1 WIEYNGNRY
10 FSNSEGV
17 LYRNRHIHFG
27 YHDDYVM
34 SADGSVVRGLFYEG
48 NNRYYADINTG
59 EIKKEARWIEY
70 NGNRYFSNSEGVLYR
85 NRHIHFGHH
94 DDYIM
99 RADGSVLRGF
109 FYEGTD
115 RYYADINTG
124 EIRKEA
130 RWIEHDGNRYFSNGE
145 GVLYRNRFIHFST
158 KSKYYMTSDG
168 SVARTRFVLN
178 NITYVPDSVTG
189 EIMIS
194 PENQEGWFHKDGNK
208 YYRNSDGS
216 LATGY
221 KDIEGFKYY
230 FDDNGI
236 LKSKVVIDV
245 SQWQNRINWSEVAKT
260 PVSAAIIRSSYTGAA
275 SGKIVE
281 DPNYRQNIA
290 GAIEAGIEVGVYHY
304 SQAITVEEAREEARK
319 IFELS
324 RGYNL
329 TLPIFMDIEYYH
341 DSGGYG
347 RNYYITKQERTN
359 IIKAFCD
366 EVIRLGGKPVIYSY
380 TSFLENEIY
389 MGQLQNY
396 PVWVAQYYHKVTYSG
411 PFIGW
416 QYSSKGRVNGING
429 DVDLNLFF
437 TK

>member
-1 WIEYNGNRY
+1 
-10 FSNSEGV
+10 
-17 LYRNRHIHFG
+17 
-27 YHDDYVM
+27 M

-85 NRHIHFGHH
+85 NRHIHFGYH

-99 RADGSVLRGF
+99 RSDGSVLRGL

-130 RWIEHDGNRYFSNGE
+130 RWIEYDGNRYFSNSE
-145 GVLYRNRFIHFST
+145 GVLYRNRFIHFSS

-168 SVARTRFVLN
+168 SVARSRFVLN
-178 NITYVPDSVTG
+178 NVTYFPDSVTG
-189 EIMIS
+189 EILIS
-194 PENQEGWFHKDGNK
+194 PENQAGWFNKDGNK

-221 KDIEGFKYY
+221 KDIEGFRYY

-245 SQWQNRINWSEVAKT
+245 SQWQNYINWNEVAKT

-275 SGKIVE
+275 SGKILE
-281 DPNYRQNIA
+281 DPNYRKNIA
-290 GAIEAGIEVGVYHY
+290 GALSAGIDVGVYHY
-304 SQAITVEEAREEARK
+304 SQAITVEEAKAEARK

-329 TLPIFMDIEYYH
+329 SLPIFMDIEYYR
-341 DSGGYG
+341 DNGGYG
-347 RNYYITKQERTN
+347 RNYYISKQERTD
-359 IIKAFCD
+359 IVKAFCD
-366 EVIRLGGKPVIYSY
+366 EIIRLGGNPVLYSY
-380 TSFLENEIY
+380 TSFLDNEIY
-389 MGQLQNY
+389 MNQLQKY

-411 PFIGW
+411 AYIGW
-416 QYSSKGRVNGING
+416 QYTSKGRVNGISG